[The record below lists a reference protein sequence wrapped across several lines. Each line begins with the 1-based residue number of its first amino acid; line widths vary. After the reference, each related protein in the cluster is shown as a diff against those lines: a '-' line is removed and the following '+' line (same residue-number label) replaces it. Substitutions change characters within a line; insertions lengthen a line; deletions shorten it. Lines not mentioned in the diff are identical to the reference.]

1 MYMSSRANL
10 DYWSTDN
17 CCVFVS
23 LRRGTIFIGGLS
35 VIWQS
40 VVVAISVLALVE
52 CHLKDTN
59 PDDTLLGDTE
69 ANDTALYVDTLF
81 ANGTWG
87 NETAFYSS
95 LVNDTCKWVP
105 EAERES
111 FGVYDQNMLNV
122 VVGVILAFSSIYC
135 LLSVCVIV
143 GVLWHS
149 PRLLQGWV
157 AFTALYMLLTLAD
170 LLITLPFT
178 TLLHLLCCIT
188 QFVVS
193 LYVWAVV
200 KSYMHVLKVAKR
212 KPPVPEEERT
222 DYTVNGV
229 DLQQEPVTV

>member
-59 PDDTLLGDTE
+59 PDDTLVSDTE

-95 LVNDTCKWVP
+95 LVNDT
-105 EAERES
+105 
-111 FGVYDQNMLNV
+111 FNV

>member
-1 MYMSSRANL
+1 MYMSTQANL

-23 LRRGTIFIGGLS
+23 LRKGTIVIGSLS

-52 CHLKDTN
+52 CHLKETSL
-59 PDDTLLGDTE
+59 DDTAVSDTQ
-69 ANDTALYVDTLF
+69 ANDTIVNVDTLF
-81 ANGTWG
+81 TSDTWE

-95 LVNDTCKWVP
+95 RANETCKWIP

-111 FGVYDQNMLNV
+111 FGVYDQNMLYV

-135 LLSVCVIV
+135 LLSICVVV
-143 GVLWHS
+143 GVLWRS

-229 DLQQEPVTV
+229 DLQQDPVTV